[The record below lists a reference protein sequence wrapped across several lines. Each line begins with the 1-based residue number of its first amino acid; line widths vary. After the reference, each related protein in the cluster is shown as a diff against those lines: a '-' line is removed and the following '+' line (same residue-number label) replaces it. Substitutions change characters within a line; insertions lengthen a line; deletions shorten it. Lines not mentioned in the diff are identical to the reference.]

1 MDGDIEEQVRNQK
14 LTEELLAARNR
25 LNFLYEMARIAAQ
38 DDEIALMFKRI
49 AQALLQVLKADE
61 VFLILDDGE
70 QIHISTASGNSIPR
84 LDRLTPFALQS
95 KPILILRGEEKLLQM
110 LADSFPGIRNLIM
123 LPISLESQAK
133 GLLGLINYPAEN
145 LKVGDRRLLF
155 SAVEQTAILVNSR
168 LARALQEANR
178 RLDHELDIATQIQAS
193 FLPITMPETPGL
205 EFAATLKPAYHVG
218 GDFYDV
224 QPVDGGLAIMVGDV
238 AGKGIPAAMLNA
250 LIHATLKSETQHA
263 SQAGKLLK
271 VINRLLYDEL
281 DRSDTFITAFLAI
294 LKTTPLQLSYASAG
308 HTAALLWRA
317 ARQEVLEL
325 GSTGLPLGISPEIE
339 INQSQTSLASGDVLL
354 LYSDGITEAE
364 NEQGRVLG
372 MQALIDLLLAMH
384 PAAAKQQLQIVL
396 RALDLHRGEVPL
408 RDDVVLFLARVE
420 EPQPRPWRVTPFVYP
435 AEKRSVRSLAIMT
448 RQIASELQ
456 FQTPSLRNNFINEL
470 ELAVSEI
477 ATNIVMHAYQDLPY
491 AGRIQG
497 RITTYPDR
505 VQIDMIDTGI
515 AFKPDHQKPVF
526 STSDP
531 PTGGYGLVIARR
543 LLDVCRYSARADGRN
558 HWHLEKTFLS
568 DTRKPKHRSK
578 QVDQ

>member
-1 MDGDIEEQVRNQK
+1 MDGDIEEQTRNQK

-25 LNFLYEMARIAAQ
+25 LNFLYEMARIAVQ
-38 DDEIALMFKRI
+38 DDDLPVMFKRI
-49 AQALLQVLKADE
+49 AQALLQVLRADD
-61 VFLILDDGE
+61 VFLILDAGE
-70 QIHISTASGNSIPR
+70 QFHISTASGRSIPR

-110 LADSFPGIRNLIM
+110 MADSFPGMRNLIL
-123 LPISLESQAK
+123 LPINLEGQAK
-133 GLLGLINYPAEN
+133 GLLGLINYPAED
-145 LKVGDRRLLF
+145 LKAGDQRLLF
-155 SAVEQTAILVNSR
+155 NAVEQTGSLVNSK

-193 FLPITMPETPGL
+193 FLPITMPEIPGL

-238 AGKGIPAAMLNA
+238 AGKGIPAAMLTA
-250 LIHATLKSETQHA
+250 LIHATLKSEAQHI
-263 SQAGKLLK
+263 SQAGELLH

-281 DRSDTFITAFLAI
+281 DRSDTFITTFLAV
-294 LKTTPLQLSYASAG
+294 LKTDPLELSYASAG
-308 HTAALLWRA
+308 QTAALLWRA
-317 ARQEVLEL
+317 AGQEVLEL
-325 GSTGLPLGISPEIE
+325 GSTGLPLGISPDLEF
-339 INQSQTSLASGDVLL
+339 NQSRIPLAHGDVLV

-364 NEQGRVLG
+364 NEHGRVFG
-372 MQALIDLLLAMH
+372 TQALVDLLLAAH
-384 PAAAKQQLQIVL
+384 PAPAGQHLHMIL
-396 RALDLHRGEVPL
+396 RALDLHRGEIPL

-420 EPQPRPWRVTPFVYP
+420 EPQRLPARVTPFVYP
-435 AEKRSVRSLAIMT
+435 AEKSSVRALATMA
-448 RQIASELQ
+448 RQIAAGLKYPA
-456 FQTPSLRNNFINEL
+456 PSLRTNFINEL

-477 ATNIVMHAYQDLPY
+477 ATNIVVHAYQDHPY

-497 RITTYPDR
+497 RITTYPGR

-515 AFKPDHQKPVF
+515 VFKPDQQKPVF

-543 LLDVCRYSARADGRN
+543 LLDVCQYSARADGRN
-558 HWHLEKTFLS
+558 HWHLEKTFLPGS
-568 DTRKPKHRSK
+568 RKPNTRGK
-578 QVDQ
+578 QIRL